1 MHGVDE
7 GDPIWGGCCLGGG
20 VVSAIP
26 SVHPFFNNVGYCL
39 NFDILV
45 YWQKTTSLQ

>member
-1 MHGVDE
+1 MVWMKGILSGEVAA
-7 GDPIWGGCCLGGG
+7 WGG